1 MRIYCLYAL
10 LAYLIKFSHFLST
23 CISCVDCPMLWT
35 NNRKHPNTYICI
47 LECFPCV
54 FTMVYHRFN
63 VDEEPPKDPNSSYR
77 RLFKNVSG
85 QRAMGLFGQFLQ
97 LLWKNV
103 ILRKRQKVRYFSY
116 IYLKPKRY
124 TIEAYLLCYAIK

>member
-1 MRIYCLYAL
+1 MY
-10 LAYLIKFSHFLST
+10 AYLLSLCLTCVSYKVFTLPLYKYILRGLSHAMNKQQETSQHLYLYT
-23 CISCVDCPMLWT
+23 RM
-35 NNRKHPNTYICI
+35 
-47 LECFPCV
+47 FPVC

-103 ILRKRQKVRYFSY
+103 ILRKRQKVSYFSY
-116 IYLKPKRY
+116 IYLKPKR
-124 TIEAYLLCYAIK
+124 